1 MAPTPKTPTSKTTEM
16 PKPGQ
21 TTGQKPASNSTS
33 ASHEGFD
40 VRKTVSDA
48 GYIAVGL
55 GVLGYQ
61 QAQLRRAKLVERI
74 QSRTSDLGS
83 CARTRREDLGTLPG
97 KVAERLGA
105 DDLRDRVRDLGSK
118 LDSRI
123 SSARDR
129 ANEIGEQTRGKVVP
143 VIDTFETRV
152 SELPTPLPQAAAPAV
167 RVARQLVS
175 ATA

>member
-1 MAPTPKTPTSKTTEM
+1 MATTTTPKTASAKTSETTKA
-16 PKPGQ
+16 PAG
-21 TTGQKPASNSTS
+21 TTDSLRDA
-33 ASHEGFD
+33 GFD
-40 VRKTVSDA
+40 LRKTVSDA

-61 QAQLRRAKLVERI
+61 QAQLRRARLVEQI
-74 QSRTSDLGS
+74 QTRTSDLGS
-83 CARTRREDLGTLPG
+83 CARSRREDLNALPS
-97 KVAERLGA
+97 KVAERIGA

-123 SSARDR
+123 SSARER
-129 ANEIGEQTRGKVVP
+129 ANEIGEQTRGKVAP

-167 RVARQLVS
+167 KVVRQLVS

>member
-1 MAPTPKTPTSKTTEM
+1 MATTPKTPTSKPAETT
-16 PKPGQ
+16 KPGRSA
-21 TTGQKPASNSTS
+21 GAASA
-33 ASHEGFD
+33 ASDAGRDAFD

-61 QAQLRRAKLVERI
+61 QAQVRRARLVERI
-74 QSRTSDLGS
+74 QSRTSNLGS
-83 CARTRREDLGTLPG
+83 CARTRREDLSTLPA

-105 DDLRDRVRDLGSK
+105 DDLRDRVRELGSK
-118 LDSRI
+118 LDSRLA
-123 SSARDR
+123 SARER
-129 ANEIGEQTRGKVVP
+129 ANEIGEQTRTKVAP
-143 VIDTFETRV
+143 AIDTFETRV
-152 SELPTPLPQAAAPAV
+152 SELPNPLPQAAAPAV